1 MMKIAG
7 SESGSGSISHRLG
20 SADLDPKC
28 HGSATLI
35 KIIWCFFSVQDLEE
49 RLEKARG
56 DLNGLE
62 LKVLQGEEALSA
74 LAIQLTAKQ
83 KEREKKE
90 AKYSELT

>member
-1 MMKIAG
+1 MKF
-7 SESGSGSISHRLG
+7 S
-20 SADLDPKC
+20 
-28 HGSATLI
+28 LI
-35 KIIWCFFSVQDLEE
+35 EIIWCFYSVEDLEE
-49 RLEKARG
+49 RLEKTRG